1 MPEGLISNG
10 VTHMTTILNPLSF
23 TATGTEALP
32 WADGETREVG
42 TVEASLG
49 GKTKLVDAVRY
60 DNGRIVSWDFT
71 GRYRTGTKAWPATVS
86 IDPDGQEHVWY
97 GKDHHTG
104 RCQKTGLSF
113 K

>member
-1 MPEGLISNG
+1 M
-10 VTHMTTILNPLSF
+10 TILNAF
-23 TATGTEALP
+23 TFEATGTEPTPFDPA
-32 WADGETREVG
+32 ETREVG
-42 TVEASLG
+42 TIEATLG
-49 GKTKLVDAVRY
+49 GRTQRVSAVRY

-86 IDPDGQEHVWY
+86 LDASGREVVWY

>member
-1 MPEGLISNG
+1 MAR
-10 VTHMTTILNPLSF
+10 TILNAATF
-23 TATGTEALP
+23 EATGTEPLP
-32 WADGETREVG
+32 YRPEETREVG
-42 TVEASLG
+42 TIEATLG
-49 GKTKLVDAVRY
+49 GQTKRVEAVRY
-60 DNGRIVSWDFT
+60 EGGRIVSWDFT

-86 IDPDGQEHVWY
+86 VEGDRETVWY

>member
-1 MPEGLISNG
+1 
-10 VTHMTTILNPLSF
+10 MTTILNAF
-23 TATGTEALP
+23 TFEATGTEALP
-32 WADGETREVG
+32 WDASQTREVG
-42 TVEASLG
+42 TIEASLG
-49 GKTKLVDAVRY
+49 GKTKRVDAVRY
-60 DNGRIVSWDFT
+60 TDNGRIVSWDFT

-86 IDPDGQEHVWY
+86 LDADGRESVWY

>member
-1 MPEGLISNG
+1 
-10 VTHMTTILNPLSF
+10 MTTILNASTF
-23 TATGTEALP
+23 EATGTEPTPYDPA
-32 WADGETREVG
+32 ETREVG
-42 TVEASLG
+42 TIEASLG
-49 GKTKLVDAVRY
+49 GQTRRVAAVRY
-60 DNGRIVSWDFT
+60 AQGRIVSWDFT

-86 IDPDGQEHVWY
+86 IDPDGRESVWY

>member
-1 MPEGLISNG
+1 
-10 VTHMTTILNPLSF
+10 MTTILNASTF
-23 TATGTEALP
+23 EATGTEALP
-32 WADGETREVG
+32 WDADRSREVG
-42 TVEASLG
+42 TIEATLG
-49 GKTKLVDAVRY
+49 GHTKRVAAVRY
-60 DNGRIVSWDFT
+60 EEGRIVSWDFT

-86 IDPDGQEHVWY
+86 IDGDRENVWY

>member
-1 MPEGLISNG
+1 M
-10 VTHMTTILNPLSF
+10 TILKA
-23 TATGTEALP
+23 ATFEATSTEVLP
-32 WADGETREVG
+32 WDADTTREVG
-42 TVEASLG
+42 TIEANLAG
-49 GKTKLVDAVRY
+49 RTQLVKAVRY

-86 IDPDGQEHVWY
+86 LDADGRESVWY

-113 K
+113 A